1 MLNVVILQGRLTAD
15 PELRMTQTGKSVVS
29 FNLACDRAK
38 KEDGCDF
45 IRCTG
50 WEKTADFVS
59 KYFHKGDMI
68 LLDGQL
74 RQREWQDKNGNKR
87 TEIEVL
93 VRNVNFCGSKSQPQQ
108 PMQRGG
114 TIDVEPT
121 YAAPTVPDSFEIID
135 DGNGDLPF

>member
-1 MLNVVILQGRLTAD
+1 MLNMVILQGRLTAD

-29 FNLACDRAK
+29 FSVACDRAK

-45 IRCTG
+45 IRCQA
-50 WEKTADFVS
+50 WEKTADFID

-74 RQREWQDKNGNKR
+74 RQREWTDKEGKKR
-87 TEIEVL
+87 TGIEVL
-93 VRNVNFCGSKSQPQQ
+93 VRNVNFCGSKAQPQ
-108 PMQRGG
+108 PMPRGNVP
-114 TIDVEPT
+114 DVEPT
-121 YAAPTVPDSFEIID
+121 YNAPTVPDNFEIID